1 MKYNKDKMIELFLEK
16 IEVYVSELQR
26 ADKELK
32 RAQRIINLAEL
43 NQINR
48 IRNKNNQNNLD
59 FTINYDNRNSKIV
72 INDGNIYYETNER
85 LAFNSN
91 YTISSIYSLF
101 EDGIYVKKILKNI
114 FNEELCYKTFFN
126 NFAIEK
132 VVNKN
137 EGFKLLRNF
146 R

>member
-59 FTINYDNRNSKIV
+59 FT
-72 INDGNIYYETNER
+72 IYYETNER